1 MRRHPLDPVSAA
13 LGILTVTAGLLVMLG
28 ESADIDTSGG
38 WWIAVA
44 AVLVGIAII
53 PWRLRPSA
61 PRPDADGAADETE
74 RDDSAPS

>member
-13 LGILTVTAGLLVMLG
+13 LGILTVTVGLLVMFG
-28 ESADIDTSGG
+28 ESVGIDTSGG

-53 PWRLRPSA
+53 PWRLRPGT
-61 PRPDADGAADETE
+61 PDADADGVDDATE
-74 RDDSAPS
+74 RDDSAPI